1 MHKGRSKVV
10 HLSAK
15 HVLRVPATPGLK
27 LLLLVGRLAGPP
39 VTGRSVA
46 GSGRRLPP
54 RQPQRLAPSTR
65 RSPTLPSVT

>member
-15 HVLRVPATPGLK
+15 HVPPVPATPGLN
-27 LLLLVGRLAGPP
+27 LLPLVGRLAGLPG
-39 VTGRSVA
+39 TGRSVA
-46 GSGRRLPP
+46 GSGRRLPL
-54 RQPQRLAPSTR
+54 RQPQRLAPSTS